1 MDEKELVIRAKKGD
15 IDAFCIL
22 YDNYIRKLFNYAY
35 YKLGN
40 SEDAEDV
47 VQDCML
53 TAFEQLGKL
62 KNPKAFSSAG
72 LHHRIK
78 SLRVVPMSH
87 SRVRHRRWSVVC
99 A

>member
-62 KNPKAFSSAG
+62 KNPNF
-72 LHHRIK
+72 HHGCLQYCITAVC
-78 SLRVVPMSH
+78 LQ
-87 SRVRHRRWSVVC
+87 SRNR
-99 A
+99 

>member
-62 KNPKAFSSAG
+62 KNPTVSRLYVCNQGTDKAEKY
-72 LHHRIK
+72 L
-78 SLRVVPMSH
+78 
-87 SRVRHRRWSVVC
+87 
-99 A
+99 

>member
-62 KNPKAFSSAG
+62 KNPKAFSSWLFNAC
-72 LHHRIK
+72 L
-78 SLRVVPMSH
+78 SS
-87 SRVRHRRWSVVC
+87 SRSTSTVLLYEN
-99 A
+99 AFA